1 MYNNIYGINNYDYHA
16 SESDIEFSL
25 NKLLYE
31 IFYRKKEFLNLCSKH
46 DQYYTGRI
54 DKNIFKSVLTSFS
67 PYLEEFDR
75 NNIVNKYTIEDK
87 YIDYI
92 NLTEKNSTYIP
103 IYMDEFLSHLN
114 KTNNDDNNN
123 NKNFNTAPIA
133 NLNNQL
139 NEENFMTK
147 IAKDVMSYLIINS
160 DNNINF
166 PQELMKKNDFDN
178 DGKYTIGELN
188 NFLKNCKV
196 ELADSDLRYF
206 FEFFPLIEG
215 RIDCENLMNYFKTN
229 SQKKYEQTAKIN
241 FDENELSD
249 RKLKKELENE
259 KQYFNDLMNTNYIIK
274 ILQECLLIFGKTFLL
289 KYFSKFLDF
298 ENNEFYI
305 DNTQLETGLNF
316 LGYRKPNSIDSGNF
330 KQICITKKI
339 GNLKNEENN
348 TTYTTNINI
357 NLEKL
362 FDLINDYFSM
372 NSKVKKYVPDEIVNR
387 MGVGYI
393 NKLNDSILSM
403 VSSKIKGTDFYDN
416 KINEFEFR
424 RKFIKNFGF
433 IDHAFLDMEIKGLCC
448 VNDKLIDNLNNNIII
463 NNINNNNNNI
473 DNDEDEDGVKKSGFY
488 LKYLY
493 SKNYL
498 ELSYNILFMNM
509 IKNYESIGLLLDEED
524 IKNLNGIYTKLLN
537 KIFNEYDDNIDNY
550 YNMNNIIPKKNIQP
564 KIKEDKDEDL
574 KSFSKSNNDE
584 ISNNNNNDYILG
596 NLNVGNGIKIN
607 DVSSRQYFINKK
619 QINDEFKL
627 KSKINNN
634 VNNQIEKKI
643 NPINAIPK
651 LYNICERYLKNCFQL
666 ENMTYDILV
675 NIGIC
680 KLFRDDLIKKGVDIK
695 KKMHWIFLIR
705 NIDDIVAGDVKDF
718 MEKLAK
724 DFKDSDGNLNIL
736 YYFSKVEEI
745 LLQYFLMKDKENKLK
760 ESQKQKGLF
769 LY

>member
-1 MYNNIYGINNYDYHA
+1 MNNYIYGLNNYDYHA

-31 IFYRKKEFLNLCSKH
+31 IFYRKKEFINLCSKH
-46 DQYYTGRI
+46 DRYYTGRI
-54 DKNIFKSVLTSFS
+54 EKNIFKSVLTSFS
-67 PYLEEFDR
+67 QYLVEFDI
-75 NNIVNKYTIEDK
+75 NNIINKYAIEDK
-87 YIDYI
+87 FIDYM
-92 NLTEKNSTYIP
+92 NLSEKNSTYIP

-114 KTNNDDNNN
+114 KTDNNN
-123 NKNFNTAPIA
+123 DNNDNKLFNPIE

-147 IAKDVMSYLIINS
+147 IAKDVMSYIIINS
-160 DNNINF
+160 ENNEVNF
-166 PQELMKKNDFDN
+166 SQELMKKNDFDN

-188 NFLKNCKV
+188 NFLKCCKV

-241 FDENELSD
+241 FDNKDDNELSD

-259 KQYFNDLMNTNYIIK
+259 KQQFNDLMNTNYIIK

-289 KYFSKFLDF
+289 KYFSKFLEF

-330 KQICITKKI
+330 KQICITKSI
-339 GNLKNEENN
+339 GNLKNEEKN

-362 FDLINDYFSM
+362 FDLINDFFSM
-372 NSKVKKYVPDEIVNR
+372 NSKVKNYVPDEIINR
-387 MGVGYI
+387 MGIGFI

-403 VSSKIKGTDFYDN
+403 VTSKIKGSDYYDT

-448 VNDKLIDNLNNNIII
+448 VNEKLVDNLNNNVII
-463 NNINNNNNNI
+463 NKINN
-473 DNDEDEDGVKKSGFY
+473 EDEEDENKNGFY

-498 ELSYNILFMNM
+498 ELAYNILFMNM
-509 IKNYESIGLLLDEED
+509 IKNYESIGLLFDKED
-524 IKNLNGIYTKLLN
+524 IQTLNQIYTKLSN
-537 KIFNEYDDNIDNY
+537 KIFKEYENNVDNY
-550 YNMNNIIPKKNIQP
+550 YNLNSIIPKKIIQP
-564 KIKEDKDEDL
+564 KIKDINNEET
-574 KSFSKSNNDE
+574 KSFSKSKNNENINDNND
-584 ISNNNNNDYILG
+584 NKDYILG
-596 NLNVGNGIKIN
+596 YLNIGNGIKIN

-619 QINDEFKL
+619 QGNEEFKL
-627 KSKINNN
+627 KNKLN
-634 VNNQIEKKI
+634 VNNNQIEKKI
-643 NPINAIPK
+643 NPITAIPK
-651 LYNICERYLKNCFQL
+651 LYDICEKYLKNYFQL

-695 KKMHWIFLIR
+695 KKIHWIFLIR

-736 YYFSKVEEI
+736 FYFSKIEEI
-745 LLQYFLMKDKENKLK
+745 LLQYFIMKEKENKLK